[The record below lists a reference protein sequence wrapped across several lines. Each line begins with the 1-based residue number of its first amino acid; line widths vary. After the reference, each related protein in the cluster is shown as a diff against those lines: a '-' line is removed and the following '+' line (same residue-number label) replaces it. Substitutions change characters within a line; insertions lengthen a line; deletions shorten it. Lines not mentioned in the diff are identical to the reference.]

1 MASVGDKTAEGSV
14 NVIFYFFYF
23 RISAIN
29 VLKHNFSFFSIS
41 KFSLRTL
48 YYPLDTFLELS

>member
-29 VLKHNFSFFSIS
+29 VLKHNFSFFLFQSFRYVPYITHLIRS
-41 KFSLRTL
+41 
-48 YYPLDTFLELS
+48 